1 MVPLLYCRLTAK
13 LEPAPPVPASQNCRH
28 SEAVVS
34 SVGEISHVL
43 VERLPAC
50 TDTKE
55 ASKLQNRWQMWM
67 SLLHTDQCRKA
78 LYMDWNALIVVALK
92 VSVSAGVETECL
104 HRQ

>member
-43 VERLPAC
+43 VERLPAW
-50 TDTKE
+50 TETKE
-55 ASKLQNRWQMWM
+55 ASKLQNRWQMRM
-67 SLLHTDQCRKA
+67 SL
-78 LYMDWNALIVVALK
+78 
-92 VSVSAGVETECL
+92 
-104 HRQ
+104 